1 VGETSLAT
9 HRLIPF
15 NNHAYFPQLISESL
29 LDVIGILSLTLNA
42 SYFGAGLLKA
52 AFGTKY
58 LFYVLDSDEPLIAK
72 GKWPAKRHLFG
83 KK

>member
-9 HRLIPF
+9 HRLITF
-15 NNHAYFPQLISESL
+15 NNRAYFPQLISESL
-29 LDVIGILSLTLNA
+29 LDIIGILSLTSNA
-42 SYFGAGLLKA
+42 SFLGAGLLNIT
-52 AFGTKY
+52 FGPEY
-58 LFYVLDSDEPLIAK
+58 LVYVDYDGPLFVK

>member
-1 VGETSLAT
+1 MGETSLAT
-9 HRLIPF
+9 HRLNPF
-15 NNHAYFPQLISESL
+15 NNRAYFPQLI
-29 LDVIGILSLTLNA
+29 IGILSLTSNA

-52 AFGTKY
+52 AFGTQY

-72 GKWPAKRHLFG
+72 GKWPPKRHLFG